1 MTRERLDFLGHDP
14 GSSTHH
20 IKHGIAAF
28 LLGIACFVRL
38 VPIGTEAIW
47 HRRSVIAVIG
57 VDAGRPPSEGE
68 VVRRLGRVVVAALLV
83 TLIAVITL
91 LTRAH

>member
-14 GSSTHH
+14 GSS
-20 IKHGIAAF
+20 
-28 LLGIACFVRL
+28 V

-47 HRRSVIAVIG
+47 RRRSVMAVIG
-57 VDAGRPPSEGE
+57 VGAGRPPSEGE

-91 LTRAH
+91 ITRAH